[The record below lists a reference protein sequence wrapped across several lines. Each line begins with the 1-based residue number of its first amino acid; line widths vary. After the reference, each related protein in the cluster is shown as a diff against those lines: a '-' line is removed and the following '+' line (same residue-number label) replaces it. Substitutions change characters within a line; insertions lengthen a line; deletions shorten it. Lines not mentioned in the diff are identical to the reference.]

1 MKNIQLRDRPLSQ
14 TLIAFNCACLLV
26 FLITGPG
33 CDLPGRPTVADKPV
47 LTDKVVNFNQL
58 YRQHCAG
65 CHGTD
70 GTLGPA
76 PPLNDATFL
85 TIVPD
90 SMLLQ
95 VITDGRPGTPM
106 PAFAVARGGPLTNV
120 QIKALAAGIK
130 PRWSSS
136 HLSTASIPSY
146 SIAPGGSAGNRS
158 HGANVFAR
166 ACASCHGP
174 GGRGTEDDKQ
184 GAGPINDPAFLA
196 LISDQA
202 LRRLIITGRPDLGMP
217 GYADTSGRPAG
228 YQPITSADIDDLV
241 ALLALWRQG
250 EQVTLSTEP

>member
-1 MKNIQLRDRPLSQ
+1 M
-14 TLIAFNCACLLV
+14 LL
-26 FLITGPG
+26 LMGPG

-47 LTDKVVNFNQL
+47 LADKVVNWDQL

-65 CHGTD
+65 CHGSN

-90 SMLLQ
+90 SVLLH
-95 VITDGRPGTPM
+95 VISDGRPGTPM
-106 PAFAVARGGPLTNV
+106 PAFAASRGGPLTEM
-120 QIKALAAGIK
+120 QIKALAGGIK

-136 HLSTASIPSY
+136 QVSMDSVPPY
-146 SIAPGGSAGNRS
+146 SVTSSNSAGNKS
-158 HGANVFAR
+158 HGAAVFGR

-174 GGRGTEDDKQ
+174 AGMGTEDGKR

-202 LRRLIITGRPDLGMP
+202 LRRLVITGRPDLHMP
-217 GYADTSGRPAG
+217 GYADTTGRPAG
-228 YQPITSADIDDLV
+228 YQPITSAEINDLV
-241 ALLALWRQG
+241 ALLASWRQG
-250 EQVTLSTEP
+250 EQVTSSTEP